1 MVIHLESGSCASGA
15 SVGDIWEW
23 VEDTDLRD
31 KYMLNDIYNEQY
43 RCPTCDTSFKFASG
57 LLQHV
62 GTRACQQNPKQTIA
76 EFRNLLAQRV

>member
-1 MVIHLESGSCASGA
+1 MMIHLESGTCASGT
-15 SVGDIWEW
+15 SGRDIWEW
-23 VEDTDLRD
+23 VEEVDLRD
-31 KYMLNDIYNEQY
+31 KYLDEFYDEQY
-43 RCPTCDTSFKFASG
+43 RCPTCDTLFKFASG